1 MGNSYNIRWRMWV
14 TLPWRGPE
22 HQRLF
27 NHAERLFKNA
37 PYLHFPYCLQMVT
50 ARCFCFLLFVCF
62 TLALSLSETLDE
74 SNISPAKNKR
84 WYLLHSHPLIQQA
97 LGREPNQCALI
108 QIFNTVFED
117 THISYSVLWN
127 RKMATKKSHL

>member
-1 MGNSYNIRWRMWV
+1 MLKGYLKMLHIY
-14 TLPWRGPE
+14 TF
-22 HQRLF
+22 QI
-27 NHAERLFKNA
+27 AFKW
-37 PYLHFPYCLQMVT
+37 LQQGV
-50 ARCFCFLLFVCF
+50 FVFLLFVCF

-117 THISYSVLWN
+117 THISYSVL
-127 RKMATKKSHL
+127 